1 MRASAFR
8 AYILGLF
15 FVVLTV
21 SPASANSV
29 TLTWD
34 ALPVGTFSG
43 YVIWYGTEPGVYTSL
58 LDVGNVTKRTVDA
71 LADGTKY
78 YFAVQ
83 AYNAQGDTSELS
95 LETSVTTSAPPT
107 PSGGGGSP
115 SGGGGASPV
124 AAPSSPATAGATS
137 IVAHMRDG
145 RTIDISWVPVGGAGG
160 YRVEVGG
167 GPGLMAYSAS
177 TTNTFISFDSATF
190 PSAAYYVRV
199 RAVISGVPG
208 APSNEEVVPGGGM
221 IVDRPTDAPAG
232 QCTDVPGAP
241 RQFSATANGT
251 SVHLAWQAGTGA
263 APSSY
268 LLQVGSA
275 PGLSNLMVVPL
286 PGGQTALSANAANG
300 FYALRML
307 AMNSC
312 GASVWGAE
320 RLLTVGMPNTPGPS
334 GSGAAPGAA
343 PVLSQ
348 RVDGTLVTL
357 TWTPPSGDTVTR
369 YLVEAMTA
377 GGPVSIDTGNPETT
391 FIHPN
396 TPVGEYVV
404 TVRAGNAAGF
414 GPPSAPVVVVVR

>member
-1 MRASAFR
+1 M
-8 AYILGLF
+8 Y
-15 FVVLTV
+15 
-21 SPASANSV
+21 SANRRRSCVVTWVVGFLCLLASTAEAASV
-29 TLTWD
+29 TVAWEAPAD
-34 ALPVGTFSG
+34 WVPSG
-43 YVIWYGTEPGVYTSL
+43 YIVSYGTVPGVYTTQI
-58 LDVGNVTKRTVDA
+58 DVRSARTYRIDA
-71 LADGTKY
+71 LSHDIR
-78 YFAVQ
+78 YFVSVT
-83 AYNAQGDTSELS
+83 AYNASRAMSEP
-95 LETSVTTSAPPT
+95 SAEMTIWIPT
-107 PSGGGGSP
+107 PPSTGGGDSGGGGGGSSAPPSSP
-115 SGGGGASPV
+115 
-124 AAPSSPATAGATS
+124 SPATAAGTS
-137 IVAHMRDG
+137 MVAHMRDG
-145 RTIDISWVPVGGAGG
+145 RTIDISWVAVGGASG

-177 TTNTFISFDSATF
+177 TADTFISFDSATF

-199 RAVISGVPG
+199 RAIVGGVPG

-251 SVHLAWQAGTGA
+251 NVHLAWQAGTGA

-268 LLQVGSA
+268 VLQVGSA

-320 RLLTVGMPNTPGPS
+320 QLLAVGMPSTP
-334 GSGAAPGAA
+334 GSGATPGTA

-357 TWTPPSGDTVTR
+357 TWTPPTGDTVTR